1 MDQLASIMGGR
12 AAEMLVYNEITTGA
26 ANDLNQATTLSRQMV
41 TQYGMSAKLGPRTF
55 GKVNELVFLGR
66 DIAETRDYSESVAEQ
81 IDGEVTGLVSEAHQR
96 AADILRQNEEAL
108 RRVADNLIRLE
119 TIGIEDLE
127 AILEGKELP
136 DPIEAVK
143 EEPAET
149 EAEATPPTSESP
161 APPPTG
167 RLAEDPGSPA

>member
-1 MDQLASIMGGR
+1 
-12 AAEMLVYNEITTGA
+12 MLFR
-26 ANDLNQATTLSRQMV
+26 S
-41 TQYGMSAKLGPRTF
+41 
-55 GKVNELVFLGR
+55 
-66 DIAETRDYSESVAEQ
+66 
-81 IDGEVTGLVSEAHQR
+81 R